1 MGRLFGF
8 GGKAHRFESRGFC
21 AMMQVFGHEWA
32 VHSLES
38 SAHRAQLRNAYLFC
52 GVHGIGKRTLARQ
65 FAQRLLCQQPNAPC
79 GECRTCKLVALRH
92 HPDVLWVEPV
102 VSGQLIKTAKIGI
115 EAIREL
121 NYQLNI
127 RPVEAERRIAIL
139 SQFETANEAAA
150 NALLKT
156 LEEPPGNALFLLTA
170 SDEQAL
176 LPTILSRCERLSLR
190 PLPIYSVQNALER
203 HWQVPTERA
212 QLLAHLS
219 AGRLGWAVQMLHTPE
234 ALQVRQKALDDLS
247 QQLSNSLALRFVYAE
262 QLSKDRE
269 LLTVTLDHWRIWWRD
284 VLLRVSGQGERVVNI
299 DRLGEFSSL
308 QQRVTAQQAAQA
320 VEEIETALARLE
332 RNANARLVLENLL
345 LEWPRLLV
353 AG

>member
-1 MGRLFGF
+1 
-8 GGKAHRFESRGFC
+8 
-21 AMMQVFGHEWA
+21 MMQVIGHEWA

-38 SAHRAQLRNAYLFC
+38 SAQREQLRNAYLFC

-79 GECRTCKLVALRH
+79 GTCRTCKLVGLGR
-92 HPDVLWVEPV
+92 HPDVLWVEPI
-102 VSGQLIKTAKIGI
+102 VSGNLIKSAKIGI

-121 NYQLNI
+121 NYQLSL
-127 RPVEAERRIAIL
+127 RPVETTRRIAVL
-139 SQFETANEAAA
+139 SQFETANDAAA

-170 SDEQAL
+170 SDELAL
-176 LPTILSRCERLSLR
+176 LPTILSRCERLNLR
-190 PLPIYSVQNALER
+190 PLPIRTVQSALEE
-203 HWQVPTERA
+203 HWQAPADQA

-219 AGRLGWAVQMLHTPE
+219 AGRLGWAVQMMQNPE
-234 ALQVRQKALDDLS
+234 ALQVRQQALDDLS

-262 QLSKDRE
+262 KLSKDRE
-269 LLTVTLDHWRIWWRD
+269 LLTVTLDHWRTWWRD
-284 VLLRVSGQGERVVNI
+284 VLLLVSGQGERVVNI
-299 DRLGEFSSL
+299 DRLSGFKSL

-320 VEEIETALARLE
+320 LEEIETALQQLE